1 MRACEWCGGALSPL
15 RNAHV
20 RWCSGRCAVAAHR
33 AGPAIPAALLKRDRW
48 IRYTEAKVPLQV
60 DGRPAS
66 STDPGTWASWAEA
79 TASSVGVGVG
89 FVLNGDG
96 LVCMDLDHA
105 LEGGVLLPWAA
116 DVLEGVPATWTE
128 ISPSGTGL
136 HVWGWGEVD
145 RGRRFPVAGGTVEL
159 YGTARYMTVTG
170 RLFPGSGRRL
180 ARLDGFLGRWL

>member
-1 MRACEWCGGALSPL
+1 L

-20 RWCSGRCAVAAHR
+20 RWCSGRCRVAAHR

-116 DVLEGVPATWTE
+116 DVLEGVPSTWTE

-145 RGRRFPVAGGTVEL
+145 RGRRFPVPGGTVEL